1 MIGEDRTMETPKKAD
16 RLGIFEKML
25 LIRRFEELCIETLP
39 RHNRRIGSTYIGH
52 EAAAAAVL
60 QGATVDDFVFS
71 THRNHGYVLAK
82 GIDPARAL
90 AEVFGREGGTNRGRG
105 GPWHIADKSKGVL
118 MTSAML
124 GGGTGLGVGA
134 AFAQKMDGK
143 GAASFVHLGDGT
155 FPEGIVYEAFN
166 MAKVMKLP
174 VLFVCENNPV
184 KGGRGW
190 GMLSFAALTD
200 LPRAMGIACEGP
212 VDGGDADAVFAAAT
226 RALAR
231 IRAGEGPVFLQTDIL
246 AWPGAKLSP
255 PALPYGRTD
264 LNSAF
269 EQKEFDDK
277 KYGEWWKQ
285 DPVLRYVR
293 ALVGEK
299 QATLDELLAVDRR
312 IDGQLERAL
321 AYAEASPKPA
331 AETALD
337 NVFA

>member
-1 MIGEDRTMETPKKAD
+1 
-16 RLGIFEKML
+16 
-25 LIRRFEELCIETLP
+25 
-39 RHNRRIGSTYIGH
+39 
-52 EAAAAAVL
+52 
-60 QGATVDDFVFS
+60 
-71 THRNHGYVLAK
+71 
-82 GIDPARAL
+82 
-90 AEVFGREGGTNRGRG
+90 
-105 GPWHIADKSKGVL
+105 

-124 GGGTGLGVGA
+124 GGAVGLGIGA
-134 AFAQKMDGK
+134 AFAQKMNGN

-200 LPRAMGIACEGP
+200 LPRAMGIPCEGP

-226 RALAR
+226 RALTR
-231 IRAGEGPVFLQTDIL
+231 IRGGEGPAFLQADIL

-255 PALPYGRTD
+255 AALPYGPTD
-264 LNSAF
+264 LKSAF

-277 KYGEWWKQ
+277 NYGEWWKQ
-285 DPVLRYVR
+285 DPILRYGR
-293 ALVGEK
+293 MLVGEK
-299 QATLDELLAVDRR
+299 QATLDELLAVDREIHGR
-312 IDGQLERAL
+312 LEQAL
-321 AYAEASPKPA
+321 AYAEASPKPG
-331 AETALD
+331 AEAALD